1 MSKNIICLV
10 YLLIIGLMASGSAW
24 ALQEKSS
31 ETRIETL
38 SKRMDSLEKT
48 TREGIFPEKW
58 ADNISISGLL
68 EVEAG
73 YGKFDPDM
81 SGKPSKD
88 SSDIALSTFELG
100 LDVGFNDHVRG
111 HVLILWEEDDT
122 EPIDLDEGF
131 ISITGTDDLP
141 LYLHAGKLY
150 VPFGNYES
158 FFISDP
164 FTLEIGETRESA
176 VFAGFHEDIVDIS
189 IGCFNGDVN
198 ETGKDDHIDSYFSSA
213 TVSMTDDHTGFEL
226 AAGIS
231 YISNIADSDAL
242 SEAND
247 IDEEGGPDGL
257 DDYVDGI
264 SAYMSASFKDSLFC
278 VAEYVGA
285 MDDFHAGELSF
296 ADKKLQP
303 KAWNVEVAYVFP
315 SEVGFAVKYEGTDDC
330 RDFLPENGY
339 GGIVFCHPFEKTYL
353 GLEYMYQ
360 TFEND
365 DINQIVTAQLAFE
378 F

>member
-1 MSKNIICLV
+1 MSKNITF
-10 YLLIIGLMASGSAW
+10 IIFILFAGLMVPGPAW
-24 ALQEKSS
+24 ALHEKSS
-31 ETRIETL
+31 ETRIEDL
-38 SKRMDSLEKT
+38 SKRMDSIEKT
-48 TREGIFPEKW
+48 TQETAFPGRW
-58 ADNISISGLL
+58 MDNISISGLL

-73 YGKFDPDM
+73 YEKFNPDADEET
-81 SGKPSKD
+81 SEE

-100 LDVGFNDHVRG
+100 LDVDFTDHVGG
-111 HVLILWEEDDT
+111 HVLVLWEEDDT

-176 VFAGFHEDIVDIS
+176 VFAGIHEEMVDFS
-189 IGCFNGDVN
+189 VGCFNGDVN
-198 ETGKDDHIDSYFSSA
+198 ETGKDDHIDSYFSSV
-213 TVSMTDDHTGFEL
+213 TFSMTDDHTNFEL
-226 AAGIS
+226 AAGVS
-231 YISNIADSDAL
+231 YISNITDSDAL

-247 IDEEGGPDGL
+247 VDEKNGPDGL
-257 DDYVDGI
+257 EDHVDGI
-264 SAYMSASFKDSLFC
+264 SAHMSASFNDSLFC
-278 VAEYVGA
+278 VVEYISA
-285 MDDFHAGELSF
+285 MDDFKAGELSF
-296 ADKKLQP
+296 ADTKLQP

-315 SEVGFAVKYEGTDDC
+315 ANVGFAVKYEGTDDC

-339 GGIVFCHPFEKTYL
+339 GGIIFCHPFENTYL

-360 TFEND
+360 SFEND